1 MRSAKKQERKYRTVN
16 TAAPHALKKRLL
28 TLALSLAFLLT
39 CLPAA
44 LAVDLNVDAGF
55 YFKQSRGGT
64 CTLASAAMMLRRR
77 AYFDGLSDWTNVT
90 ENSVRS
96 TAWANG
102 LAHSFTYKEMQVG
115 YATLPSGL
123 QSKTAV
129 LISLLEQHPEGWSG
143 TATQLLDAG
152 KVLAGQYMAANPRD
166 LSRKLV
172 ALDKPFFDYDG
183 IVHDRASHGS
193 GGGKH
198 RFYYRST
205 EKYEQTVISPI

>member
-1 MRSAKKQERKYRTVN
+1 MLILRKKTEDCLQKNDRLVYFITVDPYEIRKEIRKEIPNREYRR
-16 TAAPHALKKRLL
+16 TARPEKTIAD
-28 TLALSLAFLLT
+28 LALSLAFLLT

-115 YATLPSGL
+115 YATLLPGC
-123 QSKTAV
+123 KA
-129 LISLLEQHPEGWSG
+129 
-143 TATQLLDAG
+143 
-152 KVLAGQYMAANPRD
+152 KR
-166 LSRKLV
+166 RC
-172 ALDKPFFDYDG
+172 
-183 IVHDRASHGS
+183 
-193 GGGKH
+193 
-198 RFYYRST
+198 
-205 EKYEQTVISPI
+205 

>member
-1 MRSAKKQERKYRTVN
+1 MLILRKKTEDCLQKNDRLVYFVAVDPYEIRKETRKEIPNREYRR
-16 TAAPHALKKRLL
+16 TARLKKRLL

-96 TAWANG
+96 TG
-102 LAHSFTYKEMQVG
+102 M
-115 YATLPSGL
+115 
-123 QSKTAV
+123 
-129 LISLLEQHPEGWSG
+129 
-143 TATQLLDAG
+143 
-152 KVLAGQYMAANPRD
+152 GQRPCAQ
-166 LSRKLV
+166 
-172 ALDKPFFDYDG
+172 
-183 IVHDRASHGS
+183 
-193 GGGKH
+193 
-198 RFYYRST
+198 FY
-205 EKYEQTVISPI
+205 I